1 MTLQPNSTAYI
12 ISAGNK
18 IEPVTIVKYSGGF
31 YTVRY
36 VNRDGGTKLKEHR
49 LFATEDEAKEEIL
62 ARTNTLKHR
71 REKA

>member
-1 MTLQPNSTAYI
+1 MTFRPNSIAYI

-18 IEPVTIVKYSGGF
+18 IEPVAIVKYSGGF

-49 LFATEDEAKEEIL
+49 LFATEEEAKEEIL